1 MADDIETGEGDPEEV
16 DPEAAARAQAIVD
29 SMRGKFLDWLK
40 TTEGA
45 LVEHLTALEPG
56 VDALGGDASGA
67 TDRQAVVEAV
77 TVIAH
82 EMRGLGG
89 TFGYPL
95 VTRVGAT
102 LEDYLMER
110 VDATAADVHII
121 REHIAAVGEMRAA
134 FAVDVDAAAE
144 RRLSEIA
151 DQLEVLVGA

>member
-1 MADDIETGEGDPEEV
+1 MTDDMETGEGDPEEV
-16 DPEAAARAQAIVD
+16 DPEAAARAQAIVE

-45 LVEHLTALEPG
+45 LAEHLTALEPG
-56 VDALGGDASGA
+56 GDASGA
-67 TDRQAVVEAV
+67 ADRQAVVEAV

-102 LEDYLMER
+102 LEDHLMER

-121 REHIAAVGEMRAA
+121 GEHIAAVGEMRAA
-134 FAVDVDAAAE
+134 FAADLDAAAE
-144 RRLSEIA
+144 RRLSGIA